1 MPQIPMQSSQTVF
14 TDVPLRGQDIQAN
27 PADFGA
33 LQGAA
38 AQRVGAQL
46 GQAGQETQQTA
57 LLAQQ
62 FANENAST
70 QALNNFQQNADD
82 LMNGNPAKGIAGFTT
97 LNGRD
102 ALDQAQNYQGRVMQA
117 FNQARDSLNPAAQ
130 RQFDMMGHWAL
141 RSTMSRLGAHAAQ
154 QQVSYNYRE
163 ARGAVALAQKTA
175 LGGADDPDTWANGLA
190 AVQDASLRSS
200 KILGLDGD
208 AAEAQRQADLGQLYV
223 NRAQQLAQRD
233 PIAAES
239 FFQKNVAAFPL
250 AQRFQL
256 ERSLRSMADV
266 QYAGSDASAAVHQAL
281 GIPVPGS
288 PAAAGALPQDFK
300 APLVKPYDQGQ
311 IDNIVAL
318 VHKPS
323 PYDPIIDKVAGQYHL
338 NPIDLKMRLA
348 AESGLNPGA
357 VSPQG
362 AIGIAQITPAT
373 AKTLGI
379 DPNDP
384 EQAID
389 GAARLIVQAQSAAGG
404 DNPGAVDRAYYGGN
418 IDAQGPNTDQYV
430 ANLSAV
436 RAVLH
441 GGAVAQAPMTAA
453 QLEGTEGDVLRQADA
468 LAEQRRPGDVAYR
481 LQVEAQAQSQLARRV
496 QVARGQEFANVS
508 GVLDAVVKGGYQ
520 SASELPPNVLSTF
533 SQLTPQDTAAVR
545 SQFVYNQRAASGAYA
560 TSNPGLYN
568 TLQSRIFLPAGDPN
582 RINDPTQILREL
594 PQGLSY
600 ADGQRLISELKESND
615 PSLSPFLRQANQ
627 VKLTAM
633 RMLQTSLNAT
643 ALAHPELTQEAA
655 YRFDFALD
663 QNIAALRKQGK
674 DPSVLFDPTNPDYV
688 LKPARV
694 LSFLSSESSAVGAAA
709 HGPSTSV
716 AGAAPPPRQPGESPA
731 AYLARV
737 QFQGNP

>member
-1 MPQIPMQSSQTVF
+1 MQIPTQSSQTVF
-14 TDVPLRGQDIQAN
+14 TDVPLRGQDIEAN
-27 PADFGA
+27 SAEFGA

-38 AQRVGAQL
+38 AQRVGEQL
-46 GQAGQETQQTA
+46 QQAGQETQQTA
-57 LLAQQ
+57 LLKQQ

-70 QALNNFQQNADD
+70 QALNNFQSNADD
-82 LMNGNPAKGIAGFTT
+82 LMNGNPAKGIAGYTT

-102 ALDQAQNYQGRVMQA
+102 ALDQQQNYQGRVMQA

-154 QQVSYNYRE
+154 QQVNYNYRE
-163 ARGAVALAQKTA
+163 ARSAVVLAQRTA
-175 LGGADDPDTWANGLA
+175 LSGADDADTWTNGLA

-200 KILGLDGD
+200 KVLGLDGD

-223 NRAQQLAQRD
+223 DRAQQLAQRD
-233 PIAAES
+233 PIAAEN
-239 FFQKNVAAFPL
+239 FFQKNVAAFPVS
-250 AQRFQL
+250 QRFQL

-266 QYAGSDASAAVHQAL
+266 QYAGSDASTAIHKAL
-281 GIPVPGS
+281 GIPLPGE
-288 PAAAGALPQDFK
+288 PGTAGTLPQDFK
-300 APLVKPYDQGQ
+300 APIVKPYDQAQ
-311 IDNIVAL
+311 IDNIVSL
-318 VHKPS
+318 VHKAS
-323 PYDPIIDKVAGQYHL
+323 PYDAIIDKVAGQYHL
-338 NPIDLKMRLA
+338 NAIDLKMRLA
-348 AESGLNPGA
+348 AESGLNPNA

-379 DPNDP
+379 DPSNP

-389 GAARLIVQAQSAAGG
+389 GAARLIVQAQAAGG
-404 DNPGAVDRAYYGGN
+404 GDLGAVDRAYYGGN
-418 IDAQGPNTDQYV
+418 VDAQGPNTDQYV
-430 ANLSAV
+430 ANLGAV

-441 GGAVAQAPMTAA
+441 GGAVAQTPMTAA
-453 QLEGTEGDVLRQADA
+453 DLEGMEGDVLRQADA

-496 QVARGQEFANVS
+496 QAVRGQEYANVS
-508 GVLDAVVKGGYQ
+508 NVLESVVKGGYQ
-520 SASELPPNVLSTF
+520 SPSELPQDVLRTY

-560 TSNPGLYN
+560 TSNPQLYN

-594 PQGLSY
+594 PKGLSY

-615 PSLSPFLRQANQ
+615 PTLSPFLRQANQ
-627 VKLTAM
+627 VKMTAM

-643 ALAHPELTQEAA
+643 ALTHPELTQEAA

-663 QNIAALRKQGK
+663 QNIAELRKQGK
-674 DPSVLFDPTNPDYV
+674 DPSTLFDPTSPDYV

-694 LSFLSSESSAVGAAA
+694 LSFLPGESAAAGAAA
-709 HGPSTSV
+709 RGPRV
-716 AGAAPPPRQPGESPA
+716 ATAGPATPPRQPGESPA